1 MGIYLVYMG
10 VNMGIYGVNM
20 AKYVYMWVYMGI
32 YEYILEYMGI
42 YGYIWVHFDMDGYI
56 KYISVNMGIYGY
68 SYGCF
73 RHWKCHFGACGAP
86 WTKNTKNLKSPRN
99 GKRDWDVN
107 RYHLGHPKGCQEGK
121 NEEKKTT
128 CSDFFFWISWNPFF
142 GFHGFQDFTDHPV
155 GSNYLVRGT
164 LCQKMSQI
172 GWQMA
177 KRQPKTYHK
186 SKNSKKQQKFKNW
199 ASELKFGPIGLKLAP
214 NKMIIPMH
222 D

>member
-1 MGIYLVYMG
+1 
-10 VNMGIYGVNM
+10 MGIYGC
-20 AKYVYMWVYMGI
+20 
-32 YEYILEYMGI
+32 
-42 YGYIWVHFDMDGYI
+42 
-56 KYISVNMGIYGY
+56 

-99 GKRDWDVN
+99 GKKP
-107 RYHLGHPKGCQEGK
+107 LGCQQISLGASKRVPGRQKRRKK
-121 NEEKKTT
+121 NDVFRLFFL
-128 CSDFFFWISWNPFF
+128 DFMKSIFRISRIS
-142 GFHGFQDFTDHPV
+142 GFHWSPSWPI

-172 GWQMA
+172 GWKMA

-214 NKMIIPMH
+214 NWIFWVGLMGWMH
-222 D
+222 

>member
-1 MGIYLVYMG
+1 
-10 VNMGIYGVNM
+10 MGIYGC
-20 AKYVYMWVYMGI
+20 
-32 YEYILEYMGI
+32 
-42 YGYIWVHFDMDGYI
+42 
-56 KYISVNMGIYGY
+56 

-86 WTKNTKNLKSPRN
+86 WTKNTKNLISPRN
-99 GKRDWDVN
+99 GKKDWDVN

-121 NEEKKTT
+121 NEEKKTM
-128 CSDFFFWISWNPFF
+128 CSDFFFLDFMKSIFRISRIS
-142 GFHGFQDFTDHPV
+142 GFHWSPSWPI

-172 GWQMA
+172 GWKMA

-214 NKMIIPMH
+214 NWIFWVGLMGWMH
-222 D
+222 